1 MDFVPFENLEI
12 VILKARIYN
21 KRLLVLMNVTEKYS
35 KFSLEI

>member
-1 MDFVPFENLEI
+1 ME
-12 VILKARIYN
+12 ILKARIYN